1 MRAWRLCG
9 KAFAH
14 EALSGEGAARYGGRW
29 NSPGVRIAYLADSLA
44 LATLELSVH
53 LSGARVAYVAI
64 EYDIPNRLV
73 AALPTTRLPRRW
85 ATDESI
91 TARIGS
97 DWAAAGSLALR
108 VPSALVDA
116 RSAEGNVL
124 LNAASASLQVV
135 REVQRFDVILDE
147 RL

>member
-1 MRAWRLCG
+1 MRVWRLTG
-9 KAFAH
+9 TAFADD
-14 EALSGEGAARYGGRW
+14 ALSGEGAARYGGRW

-53 LSGARVAYVAI
+53 LTGARVAYVAI
-64 EYDIPNRLV
+64 EYDIPNRFA
-73 AALPTTRLPRRW
+73 AALPAASLLRRW

-91 TARIGS
+91 TARIGN
-97 DWAAAGSLALR
+97 DWAATGSLALR

-116 RSAEGNVL
+116 RSGEGNVL
-124 LNAASASLQVV
+124 VNAASPAMAHV

>member
-9 KAFAH
+9 KVFAH

-29 NSPGVRIAYLADSLA
+29 NSPGVRLAYLADSLA

-73 AALPTTRLPRRW
+73 ASLAATRLPRRW
-85 ATDESI
+85 ATDEAI
-91 TARIGS
+91 TARIGN
-97 DWAAAGSLALR
+97 DWAAGSSLALR
-108 VPSALVDA
+108 VPSVLVDA
-116 RSAEGNVL
+116 RSGEGNVL
-124 LNAASASLQVV
+124 VNAASASIAAI
-135 REVQRFDVILDE
+135 REVQRFEVVLDE